1 LDANYNELLA
11 KQSISDIKAIVFVIN
26 CAAYDPM
33 FQKSTSAP
41 LNGDLALY
49 SSLCK
54 ASWAKSA
61 RMILLIDGLGTF
73 REKVEALDLDKFVS
87 EYKWGVNMDKFIE
100 NGPMRFEKLGRSFGR
115 ETHSLYAGED
125 FEALQRPGP
134 IEHLILLLESF
145 ASEGEKEAN

>member
-1 LDANYNELLA
+1 
-11 KQSISDIKAIVFVIN
+11 
-26 CAAYDPM
+26 M

-49 SSLCK
+49 SSICK

-61 RMILLIDGLGTF
+61 RMILLIDGLGAF

-100 NGPMRFEKLGRSFGR
+100 NGPKRFEKLGRSSGK
-115 ETHSLYAGED
+115 ETHSLYAAED
-125 FEALQRPGP
+125 SEALQRPGP
-134 IEHLILLLESF
+134 IDHLILLLESF
-145 ASEGEKEAN
+145 ASEGEKGAN